1 MDFSAEE
8 MGVFLDEM
16 DEKIQVLTE
25 GFMTLEREGARSD
38 VLQEVFRAAHT
49 IKGSSAMMGFE
60 DVASLTHELES
71 LLDALRGGKLEVS
84 PWLVNVLFEALDALR
99 GLREK
104 ILGRD
109 TDGVDTGSIVQ
120 KLRGCQASGGQA
132 PFPQA
137 VAPIAQDTV
146 LENGLKPVEDR
157 HRDIARGDSLYEIRV
172 TFEPSCPM
180 PAVRAF
186 IIIEALGAHGV
197 IEDSVPSPGE
207 IKDGVCGTTLK
218 LTYCSQ
224 EDGEELRNLIASMAD
239 VAEVTVKSLDRE
251 ALAGEAVKTSAKAD
265 AAVKEVGNGNNKE
278 RPAAGAGSSEQGM
291 VKTVRI
297 DVSKLDNMMNLV
309 GELVIE
315 RTRLDR
321 LLGLLGTEDSE
332 TFIDELREISGHFGQ
347 VAGDLQ
353 DQIMKARMLP
363 IAQIFN
369 RFPRLVRDL
378 SNKLGKKI
386 ELVVE
391 GRETELDRNV
401 IELINDPL
409 IHLIRNA
416 VDHGIESPEERLALG
431 KPEAGTIKLR
441 AHHRENHIFII
452 VQDDG
457 RGLKAEALKARA
469 LSMGL
474 ISREE
479 ADRMEDEDAYEL
491 IFLPGFS
498 TADTVSDLSG
508 RGVGMDIVRTH
519 VERINGTLDVE
530 SEPGAGTKFTIKLPL
545 TLAIIRS
552 LLVNL
557 GSQTY
562 AFPMGHVTEIIQV
575 RPEDINRV
583 GEAEFVMLRG
593 SVLPLIRLDRFFG
606 LKAAGEMQYVVVVG
620 SGRERA
626 GVLVD
631 TLLGDQEIVIKSL
644 GDYLG
649 QIRGLSG
656 ATILGDGRVAL
667 ILDVR
672 AMIKQSKEEKGR
684 IKAVNAAH

>member
-8 MGVFLDEM
+8 MAVFLDEM
-16 DEKIQVLTE
+16 DEKLQVLTE
-25 GFMTLEREGARSD
+25 GFMTLERDGARPD

-49 IKGSSAMMGFE
+49 VKGSSAMMGFE

-71 LLDALRGGKLEVS
+71 LLDLLRGGKMEVS
-84 PWLVNVLFEALDALR
+84 LELVNILFEALDALR
-99 GLREK
+99 ALREG
-104 ILGRD
+104 IVGRD
-109 TDGVDTGSIVQ
+109 GGKVDTSPIIQ
-120 KLRGCQASGGQA
+120 KLRLCQESGCPA
-132 PFPQA
+132 PPA
-137 VAPIAQDTV
+137 EAAPRVQDAGAESTP
-146 LENGLKPVEDR
+146 KAAEDT
-157 HRDIARGDSLYEIRV
+157 HRDIARGDSLYEITV
-172 TFEPSCPM
+172 TFEASCPM

-186 IIIEALGAHGV
+186 IIVEALGAHGI
-197 IEDSVPSPGE
+197 IEDSIPSLDE
-207 IKDGVCGTTLK
+207 IKNGVCGPALK
-218 LTYCSQ
+218 LTYSSQ
-224 EDGEELRNLIASMAD
+224 EDGEEIRNLIASMAD
-239 VAEVTVKSLDRE
+239 VAEVNVRSIDRVTPDAE
-251 ALAGEAVKTSAKAD
+251 AKIPVQKEAGVQED
-265 AAVKEVGNGNNKE
+265 GHNKKG
-278 RPAAGAGSSEQGM
+278 RPAAGTGNGDQGL

-297 DVSKLDNMMNLV
+297 DVGKLDNMMNLV

-321 LLGLLGTEDSE
+321 LLGLLGTQDIE

-378 SNKLGKKI
+378 ANKLGKKI

-416 VDHGIESPEERLALG
+416 VDHGIEPPEERLALG
-431 KPEAGTIKLR
+431 KPEAGTIRLQ

-457 RGLKAEALKARA
+457 RGLKAEALKAKA
-469 LSMGL
+469 LSLGL

-498 TADTVSDLSG
+498 TAAAVSDLSG

-530 SEPGAGTKFTIKLPL
+530 SEPGAGTRFTIKLPL

-557 GSQTY
+557 GGQTY
-562 AFPMGHVTEIIQV
+562 ALPMGHVTEIIQV
-575 RPEDINRV
+575 LPQDINRV

-606 LKAAGEMQYVVVVG
+606 LKNGSEMQYVVVVG

-626 GVLVD
+626 GVLVER
-631 TLLGDQEIVIKSL
+631 LLGDQEIVIKSL

-649 QIRGLSG
+649 QVRGLSG

-672 AMIKQSKEEKGR
+672 AMLKHSKEEKGR
-684 IKAVNAAH
+684 KKAVNAAR